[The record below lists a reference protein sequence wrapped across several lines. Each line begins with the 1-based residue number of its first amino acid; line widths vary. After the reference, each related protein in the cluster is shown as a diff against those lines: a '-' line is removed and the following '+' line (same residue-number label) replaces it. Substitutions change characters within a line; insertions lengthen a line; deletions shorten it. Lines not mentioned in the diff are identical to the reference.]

1 MYELRSTST
10 KKYDFKYRVCACLSS
25 INICSHQP
33 PTIPP
38 RQQNLLKLSY
48 LELKKKRKQW
58 LLYPYVLP
66 AVLSYNDWY
75 TSRWELRQQNRS
87 SIQWFKW
94 CTVNLNIVNKTIWRY
109 IITGLVACNRNFNV
123 TKKKG
128 IPRKKSKN
136 GRASL
141 LNRSVMLL

>member
-1 MYELRSTST
+1 MYKLRSTST
-10 KKYDFKYRVCACLSS
+10 KKYDFKYRVCAAKRAAGLSS
-25 INICSHQP
+25 INICSHHP

-75 TSRWELRQQNRS
+75 TSRWEL
-87 SIQWFKW
+87 
-94 CTVNLNIVNKTIWRY
+94 
-109 IITGLVACNRNFNV
+109 
-123 TKKKG
+123 
-128 IPRKKSKN
+128 
-136 GRASL
+136 
-141 LNRSVMLL
+141 